1 MASILETKSLE
12 SSTSLWFNRASC
24 FRGGEK
30 FSYKFTWKNMQKFQS
45 FFWTHTEKKRPLTD
59 LLPVSL
65 LSNNWTEKPGQHT
78 RLSYRGG
85 RHYSTHFKA
94 SYRNNNWVI
103 CACVTLQ
110 ICPISTRIIYL
121 KPLFWNQSVKNHIYE
136 RFWANCGKNLHVHA
150 PKQFT
155 RAEIRKLTQHVVII
169 VRVPLMMLPCVQLCG
184 FCV

>member
-1 MASILETKSLE
+1 MVQ
-12 SSTSLWFNRASC
+12 SC
-24 FRGGEK
+24 LMFQRGWEIFLQIHVEK
-30 FSYKFTWKNMQKFQS
+30 HAKISKF
-45 FFWTHTEKKRPLTD
+45 FFWTHTEKRGRSQTCYRFPFSRT
-59 LLPVSL
+59 
-65 LSNNWTEKPGQHT
+65 TELRSPDNIRDSAIGEGGTTVHT
-78 RLSYRGG
+78 
-85 RHYSTHFKA
+85 FKA

-110 ICPISTRIIYL
+110 ICPISTGIIYL

-136 RFWANCGKNLHVHA
+136 RFWANWGKNLHVHA

-169 VRVPLMMLPCVQLCG
+169 VRVPLMMLPWVQLCG